1 MLSIIFSIVSA
12 VIAIFTITNL
22 LNWFITIPF
31 HLPEISYA
39 GAFGICLIVA
49 YFRKRV
55 AYKNSKDH
63 TEAKEM
69 NDYSLYVVLINLLLL
84 AFGYAVK
91 YFLM

>member
-12 VIAIFTITNL
+12 VIAIFTITSL

-39 GAFGICLIVA
+39 GAFGMTLIVP
-49 YFRKRV
+49 YYSKRGIFQFSEEV
-55 AYKNSKDH
+55 KGK
-63 TEAKEM
+63 EAFVM
-69 NDYSLYVVLINLLLL
+69 FVLIINLLLL
-84 AFGYAVK
+84 VVGYATK

>member
-31 HLPEISYA
+31 HLPEIGYA
-39 GAFGICLIVA
+39 GAFGISLIA
-49 YFRKRV
+49 IYFNKRGI
-55 AYKNSKDH
+55 YKFSEQIKDNSEFTKF
-63 TEAKEM
+63 
-69 NDYSLYVVLINLLLL
+69 VFIINILLLL
-84 AFGYAVK
+84 TGYTTK

>member
-1 MLSIIFSIVSA
+1 MLSIIFSVVSA

-39 GAFGICLIVA
+39 GAFGMTLIAV
-49 YFRKRV
+49 YFNKRGI
-55 AYKNSKDH
+55 YQFSEEIIDNSKF
-63 TEAKEM
+63 TM
-69 NDYSLYVVLINLLLL
+69 FVLILNVLLLVV
-84 AFGYAVK
+84 GYATK